1 VNAPDFHV
9 HSAFSIYD
17 GLGLPKLHVERAK
30 ELGWGAVCLT
40 EHGWM
45 GSAPTLYKAAK
56 EAGLKP
62 ILGMEMYVVPDEFLI
77 RDKSRTATLD
87 I

>member
-1 VNAPDFHV
+1 VIRIVAKRDFHV
-9 HSAFSIYD
+9 HSSAFSIYD

-45 GSAPTLYKAAK
+45 GSAPTLYKDCQGSWPQADPRHGDVRRARR
-56 EAGLKP
+56 
-62 ILGMEMYVVPDEFLI
+62 VPD
-77 RDKSRTATLD
+77 S
-87 I
+87 